1 MAERLKAISNTL
13 KMAPKL
19 NENGIPSFDD
29 LPLREGDPHHSAW
42 GLYGDNDELG
52 TLNRLTDERVAAAA
66 RGEIRKGTRVSLNW
80 PLDAQGEHGF
90 FQRKLFHQE
99 LFQKPPRIVNDD
111 VWTFNTQV
119 SSQWDGFRH
128 FGYQKEKKFYNGV
141 TLEDIHGKDANGK
154 KTTVN
159 GIHAFAEK
167 GIVGRGILVDLY
179 SWRQK
184 QDDPALKEF
193 NCFETSSIPLKDI
206 KACLAAQGTE
216 VKFGDILFTRT
227 GWHAQHAQL
236 PEAQLRAYQA
246 VLPHRFGG
254 VEQSE
259 EMIRWVWD
267 NFSAVAGDQPS
278 FEAWPSREDWA
289 LHEVLLAGY
298 GTPIGE
304 LFWLEELAETCARE
318 GRWSFFVTSEP
329 CNVPGGVAS
338 PPNILAIF

>member
-1 MAERLKAISNTL
+1 MAH
-13 KMAPKL
+13 KL
-19 NENGIPSFDD
+19 NENGIPSFDA

-42 GLYGDNDELG
+42 GLYGAGDELG

-66 RGEIRKGTRVSLNW
+66 RSEIRKGTRVSLNW
-80 PLDAQGEHGF
+80 PLDAQGEESGY

-99 LFQKPPRIVNDD
+99 LIHKAPRVVNDD
-111 VWTFNTQV
+111 VWTFNSQV

-128 FGYQKEKKFYNGV
+128 FAYQKEARFYNGV
-141 TLEDIHGKDANGK
+141 TLEDIHGRDSNGK

-159 GIHAFAEK
+159 GIHAFSEQ
-167 GIVGRGILVDLY
+167 GVVGRGILIDFD
-179 SWRQK
+179 SWRK
-184 QDDPALKEF
+184 EQDDPALKDF
-193 NCFETSSIPLKDI
+193 NCFETSPIPLKYL

-227 GWHAQHAQL
+227 GWHAQLSKL
-236 PEAQLRAYQA
+236 PEAELKASQA
-246 VLPHRFGG
+246 LTPPHFGG

-259 EMIRWVWD
+259 EMLRWIWE

-278 FEAWPSREDWA
+278 FEAWPTQKDYA

-298 GTPIGE
+298 GCPIGE
-304 LFWLEELAETCARE
+304 LFWLEKLAETCKKE